1 MHTLDALEHSS
12 MSSPI
17 LSYKALANFTP
28 LLSHRVPSPQSI
40 AFSPG
45 SISLPVSSMKDVS
58 SSTRHPRPTA
68 YPKKRPS
75 PHGVSKS
82 HKAPLLPAPRRSPVS
97 AKTAIIKQ
105 RQREAQ
111 ILQLRR
117 EGVLLEEEYHN
128 EIRAYMH
135 EMEVSVPQ
143 QNDYFRMLVTETC
156 RRETRCRPFN
166 RWINNLK

>member
-1 MHTLDALEHSS
+1 MRTLDALEHLS
-12 MSSPI
+12 MPSPI
-17 LSYKALANFTP
+17 LSHQPLANFSP
-28 LLSHRVPSPQSI
+28 LLSHRAPSPQSI
-40 AFSPG
+40 ALSPG

-82 HKAPLLPAPRRSPVS
+82 QKTPLLPAPRRTPVS
-97 AKTAIIKQ
+97 AKTAIIQQ

-143 QNDYFRMLVTETC
+143 QNNHF
-156 RRETRCRPFN
+156 
-166 RWINNLK
+166 